1 MTAKQRDVNGQPE
14 ATVKGQTTERV
25 TASWNGEEESLI
37 LKNGDGCFSRNK
49 AAKGRGGK
57 WELRFTEAKEI
68 WEQKQTLK

>member
-37 LKNGDGCFSRNK
+37 LKNGDGCFR
-49 AAKGRGGK
+49 
-57 WELRFTEAKEI
+57 
-68 WEQKQTLK
+68 